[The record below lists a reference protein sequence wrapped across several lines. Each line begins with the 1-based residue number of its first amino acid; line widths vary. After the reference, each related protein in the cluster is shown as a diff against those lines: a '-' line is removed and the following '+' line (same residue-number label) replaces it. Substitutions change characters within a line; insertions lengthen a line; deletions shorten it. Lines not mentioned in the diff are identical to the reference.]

1 MHLLMYN
8 IFNVQNLNVFII
20 KIDNDEQYTDDVKV
34 QNKNKTHT
42 IMRQEVRYLGNIIVL
57 GRVQ

>member
-34 QNKNKTHT
+34 QNKNKAHT
-42 IMRQEVRYLGNIIVL
+42 IMRQEVRCIWVIL
-57 GRVQ
+57 